1 MVIFL
6 GAWDVCA
13 TKMNTMA
20 TDVLETQG
28 DRASAAMVLTYSSWN
43 ILSTM
48 DWKQSTAVKMPDPV
62 K

>member
-43 ILSTM
+43 IRVSAPWTENNLR
-48 DWKQSTAVKMPDPV
+48 Q
-62 K
+62 